1 MHARNHRFPEL
12 EHLPSRRRRQIL
24 MEALTSEEIRHVT
37 ARFSRWF
44 IPGMFLPPVAIGIV
58 IALLGL
64 ISITYIAI
72 ASVLAC
78 IGVSL
83 SCSLLAALEYRAV
96 VRTIRRLLRT
106 NYERFDRFAPLG

>member
-1 MHARNHRFPEL
+1 
-12 EHLPSRRRRQIL
+12 

-44 IPGMFLPPVAIGIV
+44 IPGMFVPPFAIGIV
-58 IALLGL
+58 ITLLGL
-64 ISITYIAI
+64 ISITHIAL

-96 VRTIRRLLRT
+96 VRTIRRLLRS
-106 NYERFDRFAPLG
+106 NYERFDRFAPLR